1 VEAKQRDLR
10 MELGLVVN
18 PIFTLPSEIISRVF
32 VQCLPSHG
40 CVRPSPVT
48 APLLLGQICRDW
60 RDIALSSCELPN
72 SIEVAFIAQ
81 RWTRHKEP
89 NDGHS
94 FY

>member
-1 VEAKQRDLR
+1 RGSRSPVEAKQRDLR
-10 MELGLVVN
+10 MEFGLVVN

-60 RDIALSSCELPN
+60 RDIALS
-72 SIEVAFIAQ
+72 
-81 RWTRHKEP
+81 
-89 NDGHS
+89 
-94 FY
+94 